1 MAKTFNERV
10 AIITAKLT
18 TVADVTKL
26 AKSIKGRA
34 ENLDVDMHAAGIG
47 ALFCAMTH
55 KDTSATVAVIN
66 SLGKHTRAKA
76 FAEWVERFS
85 NIVLVLDKKT
95 DLWAGKM
102 LPAADRRDDPALA
115 KLLEAATAE
124 PFWTPAEKSSRDFS
138 LHAALAMLLKKA
150 EGERTKGNLSDDDRV
165 ALVELAAIADKV
177 KPVAAPAA
185 PVAPV
190 EPVEASADQ
199 SAALANAGADALETV
214 G

>member
-10 AIITAKLT
+10 AVIVSSLT

-34 ENLDVDMHAAGIG
+34 ENLDVDMHSAGVG
-47 ALFCAMTH
+47 ALYCAMTYN
-55 KDTSATVAVIN
+55 DTSATASVIN
-66 SLGKHTRAKA
+66 ALGKHTRAKA

-95 DLWAGKM
+95 GLWAGKM
-102 LPAADRRDDPALA
+102 LPAGERRDADKLA
-115 KLLEAATAE
+115 ELLAEAQAE

-150 EGERTKGNLSDDDRV
+150 EGERTKGNLSDDDRL
-165 ALVELAAIADKV
+165 ALVDLAAIADKV
-177 KPVAAPAA
+177 KPAAPAA
-185 PVAPV
+185 PIAKVA
-190 EPVEASADQ
+190 ASTDM
-199 SAALANAGADALETV
+199 SAALANAGVDTLETV